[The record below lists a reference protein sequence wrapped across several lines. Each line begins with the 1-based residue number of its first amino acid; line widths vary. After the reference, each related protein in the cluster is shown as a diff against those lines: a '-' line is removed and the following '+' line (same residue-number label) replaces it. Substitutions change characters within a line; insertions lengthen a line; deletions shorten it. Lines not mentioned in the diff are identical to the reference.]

1 MFKVSLTYYNFHK
14 NLRTA
19 YTCNPPVPA
28 YTPTM
33 LTLSRIGFSGVL
45 GAPFAGFAAAGVVSF
60 PVLAATALA
69 GAFAG
74 AVAAVA
80 GFGIGTI
87 LTPLMALKTGVKVAV
102 AAATIPH
109 FIGTALRFWMLRRH
123 LDRGMLK
130 SFGLMSAAGGLA
142 GALLHEAAGNMLLA
156 ALLGGLMIV
165 AGVAGLTGLAGRLRI
180 RGAAAWGAGVISG
193 LLGGLVGEQGEIRS
207 AAMLGLGLSKEAFVA
222 TATAVALMVDGAR
235 LPVYLATEGREV
247 AAIWP
252 LPAVATVGVI
262 VGTLA
267 GERGLRRIPER
278 VFRLMVSAL
287 ILALGIAILSL
298 SLTPTAPAP
307 FPASPR

>member
-1 MFKVSLTYYNFHK
+1 MFDASLICYNFTE
-14 NLRTA
+14 RRGPA
-19 YTCNPPVPA
+19 CTCNRPVPA

-33 LTLSRIGFSGVL
+33 FNLSRIGFPCSFGGFGIQGVL
-45 GAPFAGFAAAGVVSF
+45 SCQVLSVMALTGVC
-60 PVLAATALA
+60 A
-69 GAFAG
+69 GAI
-74 AVAAVA
+74 AAVA

-109 FIGTALRFWMLRRH
+109 FVGTALRFWMLRRH
-123 LDRGMLK
+123 VDRDMLK

-142 GALLHEAAGNMLLA
+142 GALLHDVAGNVLLT

-165 AGVAGLTGLAGRLRI
+165 AGAAGLTGLAGRLRF
-180 RGAAAWGAGVISG
+180 RGSAAWLAGAFSG

-235 LPVYLATEGREV
+235 LPVYLATEGRAV
-247 AAIWP
+247 AAVWP
-252 LPAVATVGVI
+252 LPAVATAGVI

-267 GERGLRRIPER
+267 GERWLRRIPEK
-278 VFRLMVSAL
+278 VFKGIVSAL
-287 ILALGIAILSL
+287 ILALGVAILYL
-298 SLTPTAPAP
+298 TLTPAATLP